1 MKESWN
7 VLRMLV
13 LVAGLSCLAAGS
25 AQSQTPSSAENGTAA
40 TAVNPATAPPPSAAE
55 KSQDKTNSNQVAAKQ
70 QPSNPTSQDVPQN
83 VPQQPLPAQTSV
95 PLRVMVG
102 KSLLV
107 NTSDRLKRV
116 SVTDPSIAD
125 ALVVTPNQVLIH
137 GRAPGEVSL
146 LLWDEQERSR
156 SFDLRVDVDATAAA
170 EEMQRIFPDEHIK
183 LSSSRSAIVLSGHV
197 GTKEDAEKAG
207 AVASAYSKN
216 VINVLSF
223 GPVGAQEVLLEVKF
237 AEVDRSALLQLGL
250 NIFSTGA
257 TRTLGNITTGQFGGS
272 SAVTINDTLGTPNG
286 TFQDNRNVADLLN
299 VFLFRPDIHLGVTIK
314 ALEQK
319 NILQIL
325 AEPNLIAV
333 NGKEASFLAGGE
345 FPFPIIQPGGNGS
358 NTITIQFKEFG
369 VRLNFT
375 PLITPSGNIHL
386 KVRPEV
392 SALDFA
398 NALTISGFVIP
409 ALSTRRAETEFEL
422 KDGQSFVIAGLMDNR
437 VTDVGT
443 KVPGL
448 GNLPIIGNLFKSK
461 NLLKSKSELMVLVTV
476 RRISPSD
483 QPAALPKNPEKL
495 LDPEKFDPKT
505 PAGGQK

>member
-1 MKESWN
+1 
-7 VLRMLV
+7 
-13 LVAGLSCLAAGS
+13 
-25 AQSQTPSSAENGTAA
+25 
-40 TAVNPATAPPPSAAE
+40 
-55 KSQDKTNSNQVAAKQ
+55 
-70 QPSNPTSQDVPQN
+70 
-83 VPQQPLPAQTSV
+83 
-95 PLRVMVG
+95 MVG

-116 SVTDPSIAD
+116 SVTDPAIAD
-125 ALVVTPNQVLIH
+125 ALVVTPNQVLLH

-170 EEMQRIFPDEHIK
+170 EEMKRLFPDQDIK

-197 GTKEDAEKAG
+197 ESKEAADRAG

-216 VINVLSF
+216 IINVLSF

-237 AEVDRSALLQLGL
+237 AEVDRTALLQLGI

-257 TRTLGNITTGQFGGS
+257 ANTIGNVTTQQFGGTS
-272 SAVTINDTLGTPNG
+272 PITLTDAIGTRASPFPNVPVPTAGAAVDAFTTTRTVN
-286 TFQDNRNVADLLN
+286 DLLN
-299 VFLFRPDIHLGVTIK
+299 VFLFRPDIHLGATIK
-314 ALEQK
+314 ALQQK

-325 AEPNLIAV
+325 AEPNLIAL

-345 FPFPIIQPGGNGS
+345 FPYPVIQPGGNGS

-375 PLITPSGNIHL
+375 PVITPSGNIHL

-437 VTDVGT
+437 VTDLIS

-461 NLLKSKSELMVLVTV
+461 SLQKSKSELMVLVTV
-476 RRISPSD
+476 RRVSPSD
-483 QPAALPKNPEKL
+483 QPPALPKAPEKP
-495 LDPEKFDPKT
+495 LDSAKFDPKT
-505 PAGGQK
+505 PAGAQK